1 MIDVIKNIVGVL
13 ASPLFLALLLAIA
26 GALLAATRRLGAV
39 LLGSAAALAYFGAT
53 RAVGN
58 AMLAPLESLYPP
70 LRPDVSALGVTDI
83 VVLGS
88 SYSPRDGTPITAE
101 LDETGLVRIVEG
113 VRLTLQLPR
122 ARLIVSGGNERP
134 EHAAAA
140 GYAELARALGVADS
154 ALVILDDSLD
164 TGDEAR
170 AVENLLGQSPFILV
184 TSAYHMPRAMR
195 LMERAGAHPIP
206 APTQQRTDASGTLTW
221 HEWLPSGGGLRRTE
235 EAVHEY
241 LGLMALNLGID

>member
-1 MIDVIKNIVGVL
+1 MIDLIKNLVGVL
-13 ASPLFLALLLAIA
+13 ASPLLVALLLALV
-26 GALLAATRRLGAV
+26 GAALAAKRTLGAV
-39 LLGSAAALAYFGAT
+39 VLGCAVALAYFGAT

-58 AMLAPLESLYPP
+58 ALLSPLESQYPP
-70 LRPDVSALGVTDI
+70 LHGDFSALGVSDV

-88 SYSPRDGTPITAE
+88 SYSPRDGIPITAA

-113 VRLTLQLPR
+113 VRLTLQLPG

-134 EHAAAA
+134 GFAPAD
-140 GYAELARALGVADS
+140 GYAELARAFGVAES
-154 ALVILDDSLD
+154 ALVLLDESLD
-164 TGDEAR
+164 TGDEAV
-170 AVENLLGQSPFILV
+170 AVANLLGTSPFILV

-195 LMERAGAHPIP
+195 LMERAGARPIP
-206 APTQQRTDASGTLTW
+206 APTQQRTAGSYKMTW

-241 LGLMALNLGID
+241 LGLMALAMGVD

>member
-1 MIDVIKNIVGVL
+1 MIDMIKNIVGVL
-13 ASPLFLALLLAIA
+13 ASPLFVALLLAIV
-26 GALLAATRRLGAV
+26 GAVFAAKRRLGAV
-39 LLGSAAALAYFGAT
+39 LLGCAAALAYFGAT

-70 LRPDVSALGVTDI
+70 LGSDVSALGVTDI

-88 SYSPRDGTPITAE
+88 SYSPRDGAPITAE

-113 VRLTLQLPR
+113 VRLTLQVPR

-134 EHAAAA
+134 DHAPAA
-140 GYAELARALGVADS
+140 GYAELARALGVADN

-170 AVENLLGQSPFILV
+170 AVANLLGQSPFILV

-195 LMERAGAHPIP
+195 LMERAGAHPVP
-206 APTQQRTDASGTLTW
+206 APTQQRTDGSGRLTW
-221 HEWLPSGGGLRRTE
+221 HEWLPSGAGLRRTE